1 MAGEDQDNQD
11 KTEDPSQ
18 YRLEKSKEKG
28 DVVSSKDLSGIMI
41 VGAAVG
47 TLMFAGTFMLD
58 EIWSMTERILALNLD
73 TVYQQKEIITF
84 MNEVIYSFLKIISP
98 LFLIVMIVSFLS
110 QVMQIGVVYAPDL
123 ISMKLERINPQTGFG
138 RIFSSKSLFEFF
150 KGLIKFV
157 LVFGVTYMVLNKSV
171 FQLNGMINSE
181 ISSSLI
187 FMKAIVF
194 RLFVGVLITLVII
207 ALIDFTYEKW
217 AYLQRMKMSKHE
229 MKEELKEREGSPEIR
244 SRIKSVQREMA
255 KKRMMKDLPKA
266 DVVVTNPTHF
276 SVALKYNRDSMVA
289 PIVIAK
295 GADHLA
301 FQIREIAKKN
311 DIPLVENVM
320 LARTLYSTVKV
331 GESVPRDLY
340 KAVAEV
346 LAFVYKLKKR
356 ATWKVS

>member
-1 MAGEDQDNQD
+1 MSQGEKDDQE
-11 KTEDPSQ
+11 KTEEPSQ
-18 YRLEKSKEKG
+18 YRLDKSREKG

-47 TLMFAGTFMLD
+47 TLMFAGTFML
-58 EIWSMTERILALNLD
+58 EEVWALAERVLALSLE
-73 TVYQQKEIITF
+73 TVFHQKEILVLF
-84 MNEVIYSFLKIISP
+84 NDVVFSFLKILSP
-98 LFLIVMIVSFLS
+98 LFLIVFIVSFLS
-110 QVMQIGVVYAPDL
+110 QLMQIGIIYAPEL
-123 ISMKLERINPQTGFG
+123 ITMKLERINPQSGFG

-150 KGLIKFV
+150 KGLLKFI
-157 LVFGVTYMVLNKSV
+157 LVFGATYVVLNKSIW
-171 FQLNGMINSE
+171 QLNGMINSE
-181 ISSSLI
+181 IYSSLF
-187 FMKAIVF
+187 FMKSIVIKLFISVLLTLVVIAIVDY
-194 RLFVGVLITLVII
+194 
-207 ALIDFTYEKW
+207 AYEKW
-217 AYLQRMKMSKHE
+217 AYLQRMKMSKQE

-244 SRIKSVQREMA
+244 SRIKTVQREMA

-276 SVALKYNRDSMVA
+276 SVALKYNRETMVA

-331 GESVPRDLY
+331 GEGVPRDLY

-356 ATWKVS
+356 VVWKIS